1 MSHFKHALN
10 DLISEQ
16 QDSIQ
21 SYQIGEQKVWLKK
34 AAPRHSTWIYLPLK
48 WAARLFGVKALT
60 PIPNYGGEQAI
71 QCEIE
76 RIQTL
81 KQLGISTPDILAVNR
96 HGVLLADAALW
107 GETTLQFHHALGR
120 LKDQPEAMLDL
131 YQAGLDAISQVH
143 QQKSYLS
150 EAFARNILVDRHFQF
165 TFIDFE
171 TDPGQVLDLSSCQ
184 LRDWLCLIFSTAN
197 LFEGELLQQAS
208 QRLLAAVLPNTAV
221 YLGLL
226 SISDKLSWLSKL
238 NVAKLGSDGKRMQ
251 HCFLFMKMLHL
262 EKPLPMI

>member
-1 MSHFKHALN
+1 MSHFKHTLN
-10 DLISEQ
+10 DLISDQ

-21 SYQIGEQKVWLKK
+21 SYQIDEQKVWLKK
-34 AAPRHSTWIYLPLK
+34 AGQRHSTWIYLPLK

-60 PIPNYGGEQAI
+60 PIPNYGGAQAI

-76 RIQTL
+76 RIQAL
-81 KQLGISTPDILAVNR
+81 KHLGIRTPDILAVNR
-96 HGVLLADAALW
+96 HGVLLADAAAL

-120 LKDQPEAMLDL
+120 LKNQPEAMLDL
-131 YQAGLDAISQVH
+131 YQAGLDAIGEVH
-143 QQKSYLS
+143 QQNTYLS

-171 TDPGQVLDLSSCQ
+171 TDPGQVLDLHSCQ
-184 LRDWLCLIFSTAN
+184 LRDWLCFIFSTAH
-197 LFEGELLQQAS
+197 LFEGELLQQAC
-208 QRLLAAVLPNTAV
+208 QRLTEAVLPNTAV

-226 SISDKLSWLSKL
+226 SISDKLGWLSKL

-251 HCFLFMKMLHL
+251 HCFMFLKMLHL